1 VQITWIMPITLNSY
15 VDSALVWNEFQGVI
29 RGSEL
34 SLQASGGALDRS
46 TYESDMVSFR
56 KQAAFARH
64 RSRLYDL
71 FEIYIKRKAENWDRD
86 AADRFIF

>member
-1 VQITWIMPITLNSY
+1 MLITAIALNCY
-15 VDSALVWNEFQGVI
+15 VDSALVWNEIQGVI

-34 SLQASGGALDRS
+34 SRQAPSGALDRS

-71 FEIYIKRKAENWDRD
+71 FEIYIKRKTENWDRD
-86 AADRFIF
+86 AADRFMF